1 MERYVEV
8 LLCVAELDM
17 IVMCYYFLS
26 FIGDLILFVSIIGN
40 IRPEYGEHA
49 SWYWDLKGKYL

>member
-49 SWYWDLKGKYL
+49 S